1 MKKRGLTDSFNY
13 AIQGLKYALKTQRNM
28 RIHLAIGSAV
38 IILGLI
44 VGLSTIEFILLLSA
58 VTLVIVAEMFNTA
71 LELAVDMFTKEFHHM
86 AKLAK
91 DIAAGCVFVTAVY
104 AVIVGYLVFFRTVK
118 IIDLSESISRIR
130 RSPWHTTFIALVAV
144 FSLVIIIKILL
155 RKGTPLRGGWPSG
168 AAATSAGRAG
178 EAASASSAAASVV
191 LRGMSMLLFRP
202 GWRDFGAN
210 STLLS
215 VCPTITLIRHTWGR
229 KPLSRL
235 SEACHIR

>member
-44 VGLSTIEFILLLSA
+44 VGLSTIEFILLLRA
-58 VTLVIVAEMFNTA
+58 VTLVIVTEMFNTA

-168 AAATSAGRAG
+168 HSALAF
-178 EAASASSAAASVV
+178 SVFTV
-191 LRGMSMLLFRP
+191 I
-202 GWRDFGAN
+202 
-210 STLLS
+210 TLLS
-215 VCPTITLIRHTWGR
+215 NNLIVATLAFLMAMMLAISRVRKGFHTGW
-229 KPLSRL
+229 
-235 SEACHIR
+235 EAIAGSAIGILVTLLIFQVLYRG

>member
-1 MKKRGLTDSFNY
+1 MKKRGLSDSFNY

-168 AAATSAGRAG
+168 HSALAF
-178 EAASASSAAASVV
+178 SVFTV
-191 LRGMSMLLFRP
+191 I
-202 GWRDFGAN
+202 
-210 STLLS
+210 TLLS
-215 VCPTITLIRHTWGR
+215 NNLIVATLAFLMAMMLAISRVRKGFHTGW
-229 KPLSRL
+229 
-235 SEACHIR
+235 EAIAGSAIGILVTLLIFQVLYRG